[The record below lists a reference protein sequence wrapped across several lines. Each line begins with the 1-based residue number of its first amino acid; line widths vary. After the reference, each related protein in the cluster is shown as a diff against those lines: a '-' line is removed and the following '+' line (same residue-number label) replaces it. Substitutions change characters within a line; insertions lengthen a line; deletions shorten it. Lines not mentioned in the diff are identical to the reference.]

1 MTDRSDLELVDMT
14 LYQMPTPSW
23 QIPGKGY
30 VCYQTPVYKRE
41 SFWAIVL
48 GLVWAIPVA
57 YWFYS

>member
-23 QIPGKGY
+23 QIPGKGWRK
-30 VCYQTPVYKRE
+30 PPFYKRE

-57 YWFYS
+57 YYFFYKV